1 MFKINNVSS
10 EIHVR
15 ENKNKYGFKFN
26 FNSGLNIIKG
36 QNSTG
41 KSSILSCIYYNLGME
56 QLLGMSTSKTSLLDK
71 CLTSEFVYK
80 DTTYSIT
87 QSMIRLEIE
96 NNNGEIALI
105 ERPAMSP
112 IEDDRNTI
120 IVLQDGKVSKYYLH
134 SAKDHSHK
142 FGFYTWL
149 QTFIGIEL
157 PRDPET
163 NKNTLYLQNVF
174 SSCFIE
180 QTKGWSD
187 FMSQMPSFN
196 IKDAKRKLVEYLL
209 SLQCLEND
217 IEKDRLSSE
226 KAELVESWNQAV
238 KDFNRVDYSLSY
250 VANGLGKKFEKSK
263 IDSLLNLQLK
273 IKMESNWLDIKTAHK
288 PPLAG

>member
-36 QNSTG
+36 QNSTD

-157 PRDPET
+157 PRDP
-163 NKNTLYLQNVF
+163 
-174 SSCFIE
+174 
-180 QTKGWSD
+180 
-187 FMSQMPSFN
+187 
-196 IKDAKRKLVEYLL
+196 
-209 SLQCLEND
+209 
-217 IEKDRLSSE
+217 
-226 KAELVESWNQAV
+226 
-238 KDFNRVDYSLSY
+238 
-250 VANGLGKKFEKSK
+250 
-263 IDSLLNLQLK
+263 
-273 IKMESNWLDIKTAHK
+273 
-288 PPLAG
+288 